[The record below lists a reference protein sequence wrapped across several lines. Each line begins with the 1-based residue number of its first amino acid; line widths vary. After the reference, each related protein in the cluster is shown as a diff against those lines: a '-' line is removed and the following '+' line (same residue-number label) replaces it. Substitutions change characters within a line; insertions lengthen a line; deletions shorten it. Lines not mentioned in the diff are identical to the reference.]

1 MEALLVLLVIVAAA
15 SVVVVTLRNRE
26 RRRAQAPVPRS
37 SDPAA
42 LDAGTAQA
50 HVSSDVRALRPGDV
64 VMYESRDWI
73 VEGTL
78 RFDEEGF
85 NWAEHRLV
93 DGSDA
98 IWLSV
103 EDDEGLEV
111 VVWERLTGVVLEP
124 GAPTIAHAGVD
135 YAFDERGRAKYASE
149 GTTGAP
155 GGGRME
161 YADYE
166 AGDGRLSFERYSED
180 GSWEVSLGHVVP
192 EHALDVYPGR
202 GVQG

>member
-1 MEALLVLLVIVAAA
+1 
-15 SVVVVTLRNRE
+15 
-26 RRRAQAPVPRS
+26 
-37 SDPAA
+37 
-42 LDAGTAQA
+42 
-50 HVSSDVRALRPGDV
+50 
-64 VMYESRDWI
+64 
-73 VEGTL
+73 
-78 RFDEEGF
+78 
-85 NWAEHRLV
+85 
-93 DGSDA
+93 
-98 IWLSV
+98 
-103 EDDEGLEV
+103 
-111 VVWERLTGVVLEP
+111 
-124 GAPTIAHAGVD
+124 VD

-192 EHALDVYPGR
+192 EHALDIYPGR